1 MDLGGLRIESPTNY
15 SNYSTTKL
23 IKSGTAW
30 LRHLVGSSIASRNL
44 KRPHHDWFIG
54 SCWCYSYCRNW
65 NILKYTEIL
74 WKWPEYV
81 WINLGIFFFHD
92 IQCTVMLYTLV
103 HLSAALVFSSVSNLE
118 LCIRN
123 LYAGRCLIAC
133 GAFPALPRCISLLYG
148 NCIILVLVLRVMCMM
163 FAWTHRTCQA
173 LTEPQMP
180 NGRELSSD
188 SGVYIYRERE
198 CVCEQSGNSS
208 KAAVF
213 IVRWLLHAQIH
224 QRKGTR
230 TRTGKKSL
238 EQATSSHQQKA
249 CKYNIMIY
257 IYIYNYISYMLVLAF
272 QIHAEM
278 RMITYPLGN
287 AIPHANTEIST
298 ILMTVVQ
305 ESQAELW
312 LPSFITILDLG
323 MGQNYCPQNDVWT
336 NCKYVAKDKRYSALN
351 FAGPSVSMFYLCAFF
366 LTASCCVA
374 GFLFLPVRQRGAS
387 GLFWCLWPIQVKFSS
402 FFFGNSFQFHENCPG
417 AKRLA
422 PCKSWMLGCNCRWV
436 SKVYY

>member
-1 MDLGGLRIESPTNY
+1 MPKDPTSHWLSKVFRKLKRFGSNLEATEVLKVTGYHKKNEESLYAAKIRNVSHKMPWVWEVHHLSWRCIRLYLFARSATRRHKAPQSATKRHEHTTYHTIILLNFLGSDQHVYLVDLGGLRIESPTNY

-188 SGVYIYRERE
+188 SG
-198 CVCEQSGNSS
+198 
-208 KAAVF
+208 
-213 IVRWLLHAQIH
+213 
-224 QRKGTR
+224 
-230 TRTGKKSL
+230 
-238 EQATSSHQQKA
+238 
-249 CKYNIMIY
+249 IY
-257 IYIYNYISYMLVLAF
+257 IYIERERVCVCVSS
-272 QIHAEM
+272 Q
-278 RMITYPLGN
+278 G
-287 AIPHANTEIST
+287 
-298 ILMTVVQ
+298 ILRRQ
-305 ESQAELW
+305 QFL
-312 LPSFITILDLG
+312 L
-323 MGQNYCPQNDVWT
+323 
-336 NCKYVAKDKRYSALN
+336 
-351 FAGPSVSMFYLCAFF
+351 FAG
-366 LTASCCVA
+366 SCTRR
-374 GFLFLPVRQRGAS
+374 FTRERERERERERNRLSRPH
-387 GLFWCLWPIQVKFSS
+387 QVINRKLV
-402 FFFGNSFQFHENCPG
+402 NTI
-417 AKRLA
+417 
-422 PCKSWMLGCNCRWV
+422 
-436 SKVYY
+436 